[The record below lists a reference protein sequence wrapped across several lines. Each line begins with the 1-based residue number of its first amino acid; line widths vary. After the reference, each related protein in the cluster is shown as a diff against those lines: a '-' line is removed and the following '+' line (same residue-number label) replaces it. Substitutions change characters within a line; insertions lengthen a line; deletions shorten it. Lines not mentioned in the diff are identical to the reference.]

1 MSGSGKSNQ
10 NTAATSAAV
19 DISIQ
24 LGVLILVIICC
35 YLILKP
41 FIPLVTWGIIL
52 AVALYPVY
60 HAVNAKLGNR
70 RKLTAAILTIAAL
83 LVIILP
89 GIQMAGSG
97 VDGLQLLNDK
107 LKQEEL
113 KIPPPPE
120 KVKEWWVIGSTVYT
134 VWQQASVNLEATLQR
149 YQPQVTA
156 AVKWLLSTAVDTV
169 LGVVMFA
176 VSIIIAGI
184 LMTTAHSGG
193 QVARHL
199 FVRLVGDRGSEF
211 VDISEQTIRGVVK
224 GILGVAVIQALLA
237 GLGFWIAGIPGAG
250 VWAFLSLVL
259 AIVQIGI
266 GPVVLGVIIYAF
278 SNMSTLPAVVLTVY
292 LVVLTVYL
300 IVVAIGDGPLKAIFL
315 GRGAAVPMAVIFL
328 GAIGGFIWIG
338 FLGLFIGAVIL
349 SLSYILFK
357 TWMGD
362 DPDSSGIE
370 EDSEP
375 KSSADYAI

>member
-19 DISIQ
+19 DIFIR

-156 AVKWLLSTAVDTV
+156 TVKWLLSTAVDTV

-199 FVRLVGDRGSEF
+199 FVRLVGERGSEF
-211 VDISEQTIRGVVK
+211 VEISEQTIRGVVK

-237 GLGFWIAGIPGAG
+237 GGGFWIAGIPGAG
-250 VWAFLSLVL
+250 VWAFLCLVL

-266 GPVVLGVIIYAF
+266 GPVVVGVIIYAF
-278 SNMSTLPAVVLTVY
+278 SNMGTLPAVI
-292 LVVLTVYL
+292 LTVYL
-300 IVVAIGDGPLKAIFL
+300 IVVAIGDGPLKAILL

-362 DPDSSGIE
+362 DPDSSAIE